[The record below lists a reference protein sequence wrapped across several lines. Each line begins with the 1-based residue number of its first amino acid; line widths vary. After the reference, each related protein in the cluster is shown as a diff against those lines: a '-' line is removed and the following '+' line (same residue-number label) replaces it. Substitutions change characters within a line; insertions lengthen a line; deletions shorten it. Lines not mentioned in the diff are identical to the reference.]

1 MPIIIGEHLAAA
13 LAFGAQGISMGTRF
27 MATVEAPVHQ
37 NIKNAI
43 VKADI
48 NSTILVMRS
57 VKNTERAY
65 KNKAAEEV
73 LKIEK
78 EFPGDFSKIKHLV
91 SGAVYKKVFKET
103 GNVDEGVWSA
113 GLCMALIDDIPTC
126 KEVIEK
132 IVNDAEDIIQK
143 RLVGAL
149 TKKP

>member
-1 MPIIIGEHLAAA
+1 MAAA

-73 LKIEK
+73 LKLEK

-91 SGAVYKKVFKET
+91 AGSVYKRVFKET
-103 GNVDEGVWSA
+103 GNVEEGVWSA

-132 IVNDAEDIIQK
+132 IVGDAEKIVET

-149 TKKP
+149 TKKQ